1 MPALHALVDPD
12 RTLQRWGPL
21 VWALCTRLDPQPEDA
36 YQEAWERI
44 LRALPGFDPRGA
56 AALSTWITRITHN
69 HLVDRYRARRRRAG
83 DVDLEDLDTL
93 PAPAVARFDDLEAA
107 VASLPEP
114 QRRVVVLH
122 HLHDQPLEA
131 IADAEGVPLGTVK
144 SRLHRARNRLSEIL
158 R

>member
-1 MPALHALVDPD
+1 M
-12 RTLQRWGPL
+12 
-21 VWALCTRLDPQPEDA
+21 
-36 YQEAWERI
+36 
-44 LRALPGFDPRGA
+44 
-56 AALSTWITRITHN
+56 
-69 HLVDRYRARRRRAG
+69 
-83 DVDLEDLDTL
+83 
-93 PAPAVARFDDLEAA
+93 ARFDDLEAA